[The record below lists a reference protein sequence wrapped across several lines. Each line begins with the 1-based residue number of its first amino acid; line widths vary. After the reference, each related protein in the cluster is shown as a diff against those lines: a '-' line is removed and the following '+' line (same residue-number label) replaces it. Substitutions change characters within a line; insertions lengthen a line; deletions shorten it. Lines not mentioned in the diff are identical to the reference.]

1 MEEINNEEEK
11 DGIQI
16 GNYILKNKSI
26 GEGSCGKVYEAR
38 DQNFKIYAAKRLEI
52 KNLMAQELYYKFGK
66 MLKIHYKL
74 NHKNI
79 IKIID
84 IKRTKDY
91 IFLIMEYCTGENLL
105 SFNKNYFNSFNKNL
119 SLKLIQFFVKQII
132 DGLSYMARKKCMHRD
147 IKLENIML
155 TLNKEFNEEEKDRIE
170 KLKKKLNSD
179 KNGLDFIKNIKIV
192 QPFINNYS
200 TNENEFPSYYY
211 HSKIGENNNNN
222 YNLDEYEN
230 MVEKYTIKI
239 IDFDY
244 IKQIEDSNMMKSFY
258 GSPLNLAPEVWE
270 IQYGNNCKGY
280 KESADIWSLGIVIYN
295 LIYNKFPFTGNN
307 FKKIYNNILN
317 GKYYVH
323 DQENITLELIDLI
336 NGLLKVDPNK
346 RYNWDQIINHPF
358 INVDY
363 TKQNKFDFKGKK
375 FIEINAN
382 DYEHKFID
390 KIEIINKND
399 LMKNEDDDDD
409 DLKEKY
415 INDEIFANIIN
426 IEYTTKCT
434 DEDDDW
440 VNIELN
446 DNLK

>member
-1 MEEINNEEEK
+1 MDESNIENEK

-16 GNYILKNKSI
+16 GNYILKSKPI
-26 GEGSCGKVYEAR
+26 GEGSCGKVFEAR
-38 DQNFKIYAAKRLEI
+38 DQNFKIYAVKRLEI

-74 NHKNI
+74 NHKNKK
-79 IKIID
+79 KIINL
-84 IKRTKDY
+84 KRTEKY
-91 IFLIMEYCTGENLL
+91 IYLIMEYCTGENLL
-105 SFNKNYFNSFNKNL
+105 SFNKNYYNSFNKNL

-132 DGLSYMARKKCMHRD
+132 EGLSYMARKKCMHRD

-155 TLNKEFNEEEKDRIE
+155 TLNKEFNEEEKERIE
-170 KLKKKLNSD
+170 KLKKKLNSYD
-179 KNGLDFIKNIKIV
+179 LDLIKNIKIT
-192 QPFINNYS
+192 QPYITNYS
-200 TNENEFPSYYY
+200 TNENELPSYYY
-211 HSKIGENNNNN
+211 LYKIGQNNN
-222 YNLDEYEN
+222 YNNLNEYEN

-244 IKQIEDSNMMKSFY
+244 IKQIEDSQMTKSFY

-270 IQYGNNCKGY
+270 IQYGNNCQGY

-295 LIYNKFPFTGNN
+295 LMFNKFPFTGNN

-317 GKYYVH
+317 GKYYVYN
-323 DQENITLELIDLI
+323 QENISLELIDLI

-346 RYNWDQIINHPF
+346 RYNWDQIISHPF
-358 INVDY
+358 INIDY
-363 TKQNKFDFKGKK
+363 TKQNKFDFKGKN

-399 LMKNEDDDDD
+399 LLNNEDDDDD
-409 DLKEKY
+409 IKEKY
-415 INDEIFANIIN
+415 FNDEIFNNIIE
-426 IEYTTKCT
+426 IEYATKCT

-440 VNIELN
+440 VKIDLN